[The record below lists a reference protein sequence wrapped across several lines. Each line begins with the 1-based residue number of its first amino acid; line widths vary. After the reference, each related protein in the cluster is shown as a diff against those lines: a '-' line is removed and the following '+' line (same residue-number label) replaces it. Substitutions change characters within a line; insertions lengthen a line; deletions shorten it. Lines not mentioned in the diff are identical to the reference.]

1 MKDLIRYDF
10 IRYFKDKL
18 FILTFIIVMAIS
30 VFVPFLNFIIQFGMN
45 KLSDGEVTNYYGI
58 ASSFWNLL
66 AYAPSGLVLTVFMS
80 IVAHRDISDG
90 TIRNKIVMGKTRE
103 QIYFS
108 NTIVF
113 TVLFLGIIF
122 ISTIVGTLIS
132 TLLCEAILGIGWA
145 NTINVGYF
153 FLAFI
158 ATLFSWIAVITLINL
173 FAYSMDKVALAI
185 IVPIII
191 YSTTSIMMAVL
202 MLTLPNLH
210 NDELANKIYYTIDAI
225 DYFNCLGWQVTYA
238 NTPSGIMKSLMS
250 SDGINMTFAPVLK
263 IALPFLFCI
272 LNIFLGYFAI
282 RNRDFK

>member
-18 FILTFIIVMAIS
+18 FLLTFIIVMAIS
-30 VFVPFLNFIIQFGMN
+30 IFIPFLNFIIQFGMN
-45 KLSDGEVTNYYGI
+45 KLSSGEPTTYYGI

-80 IVAHRDISDG
+80 IVSHKDISEG

-113 TVLFLGIIF
+113 ISLFLGIIL

-132 TLLCEAILGIGWA
+132 TLLCRVILGIGWA
-145 NTINVGYF
+145 NSINVGYF
-153 FLAFI
+153 FLAFA
-158 ATLFSWIAVITLINL
+158 ATLFAWIAVISLINL

-185 IVPIII
+185 IIPIII
-191 YSTTSIMMAVL
+191 YSTTSVMMAVL
-202 MLTLPNLH
+202 VLTLPNLH
-210 NDELANKIYYTIDAI
+210 NEELADKIYYTLDAI

-238 NTPSGIMKSLMS
+238 NTPSVTLESLMS
-250 SDGINMTFAPVLK
+250 PNGINLTFAGVLK

-272 LNIFLGYFAI
+272 LNIFLGYLAI